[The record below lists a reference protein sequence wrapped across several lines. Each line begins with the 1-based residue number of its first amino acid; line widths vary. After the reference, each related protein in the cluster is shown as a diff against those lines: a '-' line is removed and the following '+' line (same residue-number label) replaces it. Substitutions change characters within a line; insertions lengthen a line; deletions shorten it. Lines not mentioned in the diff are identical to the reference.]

1 MICEA
6 GTCEVRACKGVQRSC
21 CSRTDGLGGV
31 LQVVVDGSVQRAR
44 LLWREGDARQ
54 HRALHE
60 PAAAH
65 ARPSAWSLHCACGW

>member
-1 MICEA
+1 
-6 GTCEVRACKGVQRSC
+6 
-21 CSRTDGLGGV
+21 V